1 MKFWKLKKK
10 KLIFPFIVECDL
22 GFYGNDCKKTCN
34 YPFYGSNCVF
44 ECNCSK
50 EECHFKNG
58 CRDHHIKGLFFTR
71 NNARLH
77 MLKFTVKT
85 VWSFVTAFYHILY
98 LGEKN
103 QNSLSKINPSFKNVK
118 NGKANDNDKIKDY

>member
-1 MKFWKLKKK
+1 MKVYEVLKIKKK

-22 GFYGNDCKKTCN
+22 GFYGIDCKKTCN

-58 CRDHHIKGLFFTR
+58 CRDHHIEGFF
-71 NNARLH
+71 
-77 MLKFTVKT
+77 
-85 VWSFVTAFYHILY
+85 FY
-98 LGEKN
+98 
-103 QNSLSKINPSFKNVK
+103 
-118 NGKANDNDKIKDY
+118 